1 MDLDTTVD
9 TALDSASDSA
19 MDAALDATW
28 LQDLDPRHHE
38 LLRRAGD
45 VADACA
51 ERADEY
57 DRAAE
62 FPGKDFDDLAAAGL
76 NAATVPREHGGLG
89 LGPLHGE
96 TLPLWLMTKVLAR
109 ADLSLGRC
117 WEGHTNSLVLL
128 DALAS
133 PQQQAR
139 WFDGIVRDGEK
150 WVAWS
155 GEPQARKPGESITF
169 GSSITAVDGGWV
181 LDGTKAFST
190 SATGADWAI
199 LLVNTAGP
207 GGARHADAP
216 AEGLLLLACDLSDP
230 SVTVDE
236 SWWDPIGMRATASHV
251 VVFDGTFVP
260 EENLI
265 GTPGDYLHQGWQ
277 SAFTP
282 HYAASFLGAAEGAF
296 AYALDYLLHQDKTGD
311 PYVQHRAGAMAMNI
325 ETSHLWLAHVAR
337 LWDSGDRR
345 GAQRAGNRARHLVEH
360 LALDTVEHCVRACGA
375 RSLVRPS
382 PVERILRDL
391 TFYARHDND
400 DHVLATIGR
409 SVLGQTHDGSFFKP

>member
-1 MDLDTTVD
+1 MGIDDTPG
-9 TALDSASDSA
+9 
-19 MDAALDATW
+19 ATW
-28 LQDLDPRHHE
+28 LQDLAPRHHD
-38 LLRRAGD
+38 LLARARE

-62 FPGKDFDDLAAAGL
+62 FPRKDFDDLTAAGL

-89 LGPLHGE
+89 LGPLHGD
-96 TLPLWLMTKVLAR
+96 TLPLWLMTKQLAK

-117 WEGHTNSLVLL
+117 WEGHTNSVVLI

-133 PQQQAR
+133 ERQRAR
-139 WFDGIVRDGEK
+139 WFDGIVRDGAT

-155 GEPQARKPGESITF
+155 GEPQARKPGETVRF
-169 GSSITAVDGGWV
+169 GTSITAVDGGWV
-181 LDGTKAFST
+181 LDGTKAFAT

-207 GGARHADAP
+207 GGARHADGP

-230 SVTVDE
+230 AITVDD

-251 VVFDGTFVP
+251 VRFDQAFLP

-265 GTPGDYLHQGWQ
+265 GEPGAYLHQGWQ
-277 SAFTP
+277 SAFIP
-282 HYAASFLGAAEGAF
+282 HYAASFLGGAEGAYD
-296 AYALDYLLHQDKTGD
+296 YALEYLLRQDRSTD
-311 PYVQHRAGAMAMNI
+311 PYVQHRVGSMAVNI
-325 ETSHLWLAHVAR
+325 DTAHLWLSHVAR
-337 LWDSGDRR
+337 LWDGGHRQE
-345 GAQRAGNRARHLVEH
+345 AQRAGNRARHLHEH

-391 TFYARHDND
+391 TFYTRHDND

-409 SVLGQTHDGSFFKP
+409 AALGHTHDSSFFKP